1 MTVMLYTAAR
11 LAVFPEPFEHLAVYE
26 YNEGLVSHSVYQM
39 FGDHEGTTELQ
50 RKEFS
55 ITLKCHSGLST
66 PCKDGLSFIKKSVVK
81 ILGGIL
87 TDIVSF

>member
-50 RKEFS
+50 TKRIFDYFE
-55 ITLKCHSGLST
+55 
-66 PCKDGLSFIKKSVVK
+66 
-81 ILGGIL
+81 
-87 TDIVSF
+87 VSFRTLNSV